1 MGLGVTVDMGLGLT
15 GDIGLGVTG
24 DMGLGVPI
32 FRFPGTFAISHLEMI
47 MFSSLAKSRSP
58 CPFGGRESK
67 IIGKRIFVSS
77 IV

>member
-1 MGLGVTVDMGLGLT
+1 MGLGLT
-15 GDIGLGVTG
+15 GGIGLGLTG

-32 FRFPGTFAISHLEMI
+32 FRFPGTLSISHLEMI

-67 IIGKRIFVSS
+67 IIRNRIFVSS